1 MTLKEAEAL
10 LKCAGIDEAREE
22 ARIIFERLGDI
33 PRYKL
38 TDLSLSC
45 EDARVKDAIERRCT
59 REPLG
64 YILGEVEFY
73 RESYE
78 VSPACLIPR
87 ADTEVLVDLAVR
99 LIPEGELF
107 LDLCTG
113 SGCVAVSTLKNTKN
127 TTAVAIDISPAAI
140 EIAKRNAEKNGVC
153 ERIEFREADLFVS
166 DLSEYRP
173 FAILSNPPYVSSS
186 AYEGLESE
194 IFFEPKIAFTS
205 GEDGADLLR
214 RLVDICKKAIK
225 PEGFFAFEIGYDQG
239 DIMRSLGKIHGL
251 SVEIIKDLGARD
263 RVALF
268 KNK

>member
-10 LKCAGIDEAREE
+10 LRNAGIDEAREE
-22 ARIIFERLGDI
+22 ARIILERLGGV

-38 TDLSLSC
+38 TDLNASC
-45 EDARVKDAIERRCT
+45 DGARVKNAIERRCE

-64 YILGEVEFY
+64 YILGEVDFY
-73 RESYE
+73 REIYE

-87 ADTEVLVDLAVR
+87 ADTEVLVDLAVE
-99 LIPEGELF
+99 LIPEGEFF

-113 SGCVAVSTLKNTKN
+113 SGCVAISTLKNTKN

-140 EIAKRNAEKNGVC
+140 EIAKRNAEKNGVSG
-153 ERIEFREADLFVS
+153 RIKFREADLFAT
-166 DLSEYRP
+166 DLKEYRP
-173 FAILSNPPYVSSS
+173 YAILSNPPYVSTS
-186 AYEGLESE
+186 AYEGLEGE

-205 GEDGADLLR
+205 GEDGTDLLR
-214 RLVDICKKAIK
+214 RLVDICKKVIK

-239 DIMRSLGKIHGL
+239 DIMRSLGEAHGL

>member
-10 LKCAGIDEAREE
+10 LCSAGIDEAREE
-22 ARIIFERLGDI
+22 ARIIFERLGGI
-33 PRYKL
+33 PRYRL
-38 TDLSLSC
+38 TDLNAACDS
-45 EDARVKDAIERRCT
+45 ARVLNAIERRRT

-64 YILGEVEFY
+64 YILGEVDFY
-73 RESYE
+73 REIYE

-87 ADTEVLVDLAVR
+87 ADTEILVDLAVR
-99 LIPEGELF
+99 LIPEGEFF

-113 SGCVAVSTLKNTKN
+113 SGCVAISTLKNTKN
-127 TTAVAIDISPAAI
+127 TTAVAIDISPLAI
-140 EIAKRNAEKNGVC
+140 EIAKRNAERNGVS
-153 ERIEFREADLFVS
+153 ERIKFREADLFVS
-166 DLSEYRP
+166 DLREYRP
-173 FAILSNPPYVSSS
+173 YAILSNPPYVSTS
-186 AYEGLESE
+186 AYEGLEGE

-214 RLVDICKKAIK
+214 RLVEICKSVIK

-239 DIMRSLGKIHGL
+239 DIMRSLGEAHGL
-251 SVEIIKDLGARD
+251 AVEIVKDLGSRD